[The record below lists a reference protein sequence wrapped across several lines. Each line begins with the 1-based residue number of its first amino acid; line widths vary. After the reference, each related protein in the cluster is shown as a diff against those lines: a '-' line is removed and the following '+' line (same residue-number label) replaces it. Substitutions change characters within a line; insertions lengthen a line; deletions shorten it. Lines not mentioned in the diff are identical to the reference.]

1 MSAEKLFTHVADI
14 AQVEGLQIAEAT
26 SVVQDR
32 DGYNLAVGHLARAVA
47 VTLAGNRN
55 VFSILARKTSTLL
68 HFISQHAVFVFFKW
82 V

>member
-1 MSAEKLFTHVADI
+1 MSAEKLFMHVADI
-14 AQVEGLQIAEAT
+14 AQVEGLQVAEAKCVEQYHY
-26 SVVQDR
+26 S
-32 DGYNLAVGHLARAVA
+32 LAVGHLARAVA